1 MMLAKKSRWINA
13 VLMIAIVCFVT
24 IVALLA
30 ATKLIKGTATLNIV
44 AVGEKMPEVRVYCS
58 DGTEYRRS
66 TTQTSV
72 YFCLDMACGVCTEQL
87 PYIARMI
94 NIFADKELELS
105 VIWTDKIPK
114 TTLIAPEHQLT
125 LRGNARIAPM
135 TPYMFV
141 VSSENIVQFAG
152 TLNFSSLTQYILSLS
167 LDDYTDRALQ
177 ELKHLGYIKEMQNI
191 DILFA
196 TANCFSCVEEYKK
209 IRENKGSGTDLVV
222 ITDGE
227 ITSIDEMYDPMIFSN
242 IFNVQSYPS
251 HILLSLDAQKHS
263 NKE

>member
-1 MMLAKKSRWINA
+1 
-13 VLMIAIVCFVT
+13 
-24 IVALLA
+24 
-30 ATKLIKGTATLNIV
+30 
-44 AVGEKMPEVRVYCS
+44 
-58 DGTEYRRS
+58 
-66 TTQTSV
+66 
-72 YFCLDMACGVCTEQL
+72 MACGVCTEQL

-94 NIFADKELELS
+94 NIFTDKELELS

-152 TLNFSSLTQYILSLS
+152 TLNFSSLAQYILSLS
-167 LDDYTDRALQ
+167 LDDYTDQGLQ